1 MDMGRFHVKTG
12 HLSKLAQEK
21 SEKYPGRLACMQDF
35 PNARSVIQ
43 LLCRSEQITRLFQFS
58 LLSKDEKRT
67 SFRSPK
73 GIDEAKLSLI

>member
-1 MDMGRFHVKTG
+1 MKNPRDGWHVG
-12 HLSKLAQEK
+12 
-21 SEKYPGRLACMQDF
+21 MQDF
-35 PNARSVIQ
+35 PNARSAIQ

-73 GIDEAKLSLI
+73 GIDEAKLSLIWRER